1 MYIYERENWTDF
13 RWDDSEIS
21 LLLEK
26 VCRMQGVL
34 TGRLDAL
41 GFESKLTAMSENL
54 THELAQS
61 SEIEGIKLN
70 IDEVRSSIARR
81 IGIENVKYTAPS
93 HYVESVVAVLL
104 DATEH
109 YDQPLTDER
118 LCGWQSAFFP
128 TGQSNG
134 IKLEVGHYRTHEEHI
149 VSGMFGR
156 EKVHYVAP
164 APDRVKYEMKRFIDW
179 FNSEQ
184 QVPYVV
190 RSAIAHLWFVS
201 IHPFEDGNGRL
212 ARILSDMMLARGE
225 KIGFRYY
232 NVSSQIN
239 IDKRHYYDVLE
250 RTQQGDGDITE
261 WLVWYLEKI
270 VAALD
275 NANTDVSQVL
285 RKSMFWQRFAG
296 VTVSERQRI
305 VLNMFL
311 DGCEGKINTRHW
323 AELAKCSKDTAQRD
337 IMDLV
342 SKNVLEVVDADA
354 KRPCYRISALSW

>member
-1 MYIYERENWTDF
+1 
-13 RWDDSEIS
+13 
-21 LLLEK
+21 
-26 VCRMQGVL
+26 MQGVL

-41 GFESKLTAMSENL
+41 GFENKLTAMSENL
-54 THELAQS
+54 THELVQS

-70 IDEVRSSIARR
+70 IDEVRSSIARK

-109 YDQPLTDER
+109 YGQPLTEER
-118 LCGWQSAFFP
+118 LCDWQSAFFP

-156 EKVHYVAP
+156 ENVHYVAP

-201 IHPFEDGNGRL
+201 VHPFEDGNGRL

-225 KIGFRYY
+225 NTGFRYY
-232 NVSSQIN
+232 NISSQIN
-239 IDKRHYYDVLE
+239 LDK
-250 RTQQGDGDITE
+250 
-261 WLVWYLEKI
+261 
-270 VAALD
+270 
-275 NANTDVSQVL
+275 
-285 RKSMFWQRFAG
+285 
-296 VTVSERQRI
+296 
-305 VLNMFL
+305 
-311 DGCEGKINTRHW
+311 
-323 AELAKCSKDTAQRD
+323 
-337 IMDLV
+337 
-342 SKNVLEVVDADA
+342 
-354 KRPCYRISALSW
+354 

>member
-1 MYIYERENWTDF
+1 MYIYERENWSDF
-13 RWDDSEIS
+13 RWSDSAIAV
-21 LLLEK
+21 LLEK
-26 VCRMQGVL
+26 VCMMQGVL
-34 TGRLDAL
+34 IGRLETL

-54 THELAQS
+54 THEMVQS

-70 IDEVRSSIARR
+70 VDEVRSSIARR

-104 DATEH
+104 DAVEH
-109 YDQPLTDER
+109 YDQLLTEEK

-134 IKLEVGHYRTHEEHI
+134 ITLEVGHYRTHEEHI

-164 APDRVKYEMKRFIDW
+164 SADRVANEMKMFIDW
-179 FNSEQ
+179 FNSGQ

-232 NVSSQIN
+232 NISSQIN
-239 IDKRHYYDVLE
+239 LDKRHYYDTLE
-250 RTQQGDGDITE
+250 RTQHGDGDITE

-270 VAALD
+270 VAALED
-275 NANTDVSQVL
+275 ADMKVSQTL
-285 RKSMFWQRFAG
+285 RKSLFWQKIAG
-296 VTVSERQRI
+296 VAITERQRM

-311 DGCEGKINTRHW
+311 DGYEGKINTKHW
-323 AELAKCSKDTAQRD
+323 AGMAGCSKDTALRD
-337 IMDLV
+337 IQDLV
-342 SKNVLEVVDADA
+342 AKGVMELIDEEA
-354 KRPCYRISALSW
+354 KRPCYKILL